1 MHHLALFI
9 RRTIT
14 NSRKT
19 AQPYYTHRLVEG
31 VRTGSVVRQTTLLN
45 LGSEFDV
52 PQSDWPLLAARIDA
66 LLHGQESL
74 ALEPL
79 SEVVETLAQ
88 RCAAKLIA
96 LRPAPAENPGAPSAS
111 VGSFDAGRFQEVDLE
126 SIEMVRPRSVGTL
139 QAALS
144 AMRACGFE
152 DVGPAR
158 LEPPADRR
166 RSGPHRWPHGAS
178 GQRTR
183 HPCVAAKALGPG

>member
-19 AQPYYTHRLVEG
+19 AQPYDTHRLVEG
-31 VRTGSVVRQTTLLN
+31 VRTRSVVRQTTLFN

-52 PQSDWPLLAARIDA
+52 AQSDWPALAARIDA

-96 LRPAPAENPGAPSAS
+96 LRPAPAEKPGAPSAS

-126 SIEMVRPRSVGTL
+126 SIEMVRPRSVGVEH
-139 QAALS
+139 AALS
-144 AMRACGFE
+144 AMRAL
-152 DVGPAR
+152 R
-158 LEPPADRR
+158 L
-166 RSGPHRWPHGAS
+166 
-178 GQRTR
+178 
-183 HPCVAAKALGPG
+183 

>member
-31 VRTGSVVRQTTLLN
+31 VRTGSVVKQTTLLN

-96 LRPAPAENPGAPSAS
+96 LRPAPAEKPGASQA
-111 VGSFDAGRFQEVDLE
+111 VAGAATNDAGLFQEVDLE
-126 SIEMVRPRSVGTL
+126 SIEMVRPRSVGVE

-152 DVGPAR
+152 GKLAQLGLNRPQIAAAVGNIVGRMAQYAQTPGTK
-158 LEPPADRR
+158 E
-166 RSGPHRWPHGAS
+166 
-178 GQRTR
+178 TR
-183 HPCVAAKALGPG
+183 NV

>member
-52 PQSDWPLLAARIDA
+52 PQSDWPAVAARIDA
-66 LLHGQESL
+66 LLRGQESL

-96 LRPAPAENPGAPSAS
+96 LRPEAQRVP
-111 VGSFDAGRFQEVDLE
+111 
-126 SIEMVRPRSVGTL
+126 VRSWG
-139 QAALS
+139 
-144 AMRACGFE
+144 GHE
-152 DVGPAR
+152 
-158 LEPPADRR
+158 
-166 RSGPHRWPHGAS
+166 
-178 GQRTR
+178 
-183 HPCVAAKALGPG
+183 

>member
-19 AQPYYTHRLVEG
+19 AQPYDTHRLVEG

-96 LRPAPAENPGAPSAS
+96 LRPAPAEKPGATQA
-111 VGSFDAGRFQEVDLE
+111 VAGAATNDAGRFQEVDLE
-126 SIEMVRPRSVGTL
+126 SIEMVRPRSVGVE

-152 DVGPAR
+152 GVGPAR
-158 LEPPADRR
+158 LELAVESR
-166 RSGPHRWPHGAS
+166 
-178 GQRTR
+178 
-183 HPCVAAKALGPG
+183 LM